1 MTSKELR
8 EKTVEERVDYLQD
21 RIEFLYKTLD
31 GVLKL
36 QSEMMDVYKKE
47 QRRRKDLEKAVA
59 DLSLISE
66 GLYALYILNRDF
78 AQIKLEKI
86 LSTVVWID

>member
-8 EKTVEERVDYLQD
+8 EKTIEERVDYLQD

-66 GLYALYILNRDF
+66 GLYTLYIL
-78 AQIKLEKI
+78 K
-86 LSTVVWID
+86 

>member
-8 EKTVEERVDYLQD
+8 EKTIEERVDYLQD

-31 GVLKL
+31 SVLKL
-36 QSEMMDVYKKE
+36 QSEVMDVCKKE

-59 DLSLISE
+59 DLSLICE
-66 GLYALYILNRDF
+66 GLYALYML
-78 AQIKLEKI
+78 K
-86 LSTVVWID
+86 

>member
-31 GVLKL
+31 NVLKL
-36 QSEMMDVYKKE
+36 QSELMDVCKKE
-47 QRRRKDLEKAVA
+47 QRRRKDLEKSVA
-59 DLSLISE
+59 DLTLTCE
-66 GLYALYILNRDF
+66 GLYALYIL
-78 AQIKLEKI
+78 KY
-86 LSTVVWID
+86 

>member
-36 QSEMMDVYKKE
+36 QSEMMDVHKKE

-66 GLYALYILNRDF
+66 GLYTLYIL
-78 AQIKLEKI
+78 K
-86 LSTVVWID
+86 

>member
-31 GVLKL
+31 SVLKL
-36 QSEMMDVYKKE
+36 QSEMMDVHKKE

-66 GLYALYILNRDF
+66 GLYTLYIL
-78 AQIKLEKI
+78 K
-86 LSTVVWID
+86 

>member
-31 GVLKL
+31 SVLKL
-36 QSEMMDVYKKE
+36 QNEMMDVCKKE

-66 GLYALYILNRDF
+66 GLYALYIL
-78 AQIKLEKI
+78 K
-86 LSTVVWID
+86 

>member
-36 QSEMMDVYKKE
+36 QSEMMDMYKKE

-59 DLSLISE
+59 DLSLMSE
-66 GLYALYILNRDF
+66 GLYTLYIL
-78 AQIKLEKI
+78 K
-86 LSTVVWID
+86 

>member
-66 GLYALYILNRDF
+66 GLYTLYIL
-78 AQIKLEKI
+78 K
-86 LSTVVWID
+86 

>member
-8 EKTVEERVDYLQD
+8 EKTIEERVDYLQD

-31 GVLKL
+31 SVLKL

-66 GLYALYILNRDF
+66 GLYTLYIL
-78 AQIKLEKI
+78 K
-86 LSTVVWID
+86 

>member
-31 GVLKL
+31 SVLKL
-36 QSEMMDVYKKE
+36 QNEVMDVCKKE
-47 QRRRKDLEKAVA
+47 QRRRKDLEKAVV

-66 GLYALYILNRDF
+66 GLYTLYIL
-78 AQIKLEKI
+78 K
-86 LSTVVWID
+86 

>member
-31 GVLKL
+31 SVLKL
-36 QSEMMDVYKKE
+36 QSEVMDVCKKE
-47 QRRRKDLEKAVA
+47 QRRRKDLEKSVA
-59 DLSLISE
+59 DLALTCE
-66 GLYALYILNRDF
+66 GLYALYIL
-78 AQIKLEKI
+78 K
-86 LSTVVWID
+86 